1 MMHNTALFGFAGMQS
16 PLRI

>member
-1 MMHNTALFGFAGMQS
+1 MMHNTALFGCAGMQN

>member
-1 MMHNTALFGFAGMQS
+1 MMHNTALFGFTGMQN